1 MNLRKISNWL
11 FNLDAH
17 YPRTIIAG
25 VIFITVILGWKV
37 FDLELDPSV
46 RSMLP
51 RDHSI
56 VESIE
61 KIDEL
66 FSGSDI
72 IIIAVESDSLLNH
85 PGTLIKLS
93 SFQDSLESIPLISRV
108 TSIFSQRHIISTN
121 DGFKIDLQILDVN
134 GVNIIHL
141 LKN

>member
-1 MNLRKISNWL
+1 MNLRRISNWL

-37 FDLELDPSV
+37 FNLELDPSV

-61 KIDEL
+61 KIDD
-66 FSGSDI
+66 GS
-72 IIIAVESDSLLNH
+72 
-85 PGTLIKLS
+85 
-93 SFQDSLESIPLISRV
+93 FRV
-108 TSIFSQRHIISTN
+108 TPFPITSRRLF
-121 DGFKIDLQILDVN
+121 F
-134 GVNIIHL
+134 
-141 LKN
+141 